1 MSLIIKGAALALALS
16 AHLAFAQGSP
26 TPAAPVA
33 PVASQPAVADAPK
46 AVDSKPGTTKGAKK
60 NARKK
65 GSKKKGA
72 RQSASKPVTG

>member
-26 TPAAPVA
+26 T